1 MMTESVLKSI
11 LEEYAEE
18 EWAKYAD
25 VPEHVFSRKHNR
37 SMKRIFRL
45 YDKNT
50 SQFRNYFVPSPMP
63 KIKYTPKKLMLILL
77 IVFLAVLAG
86 CSANYFISQSF
97 RGEVYSD
104 NTKLFPVNLENCP
117 AKIEEKYYLTDIPEE
132 YEVLQT
138 TSSPFDECI
147 CYIDNKTGKII
158 AFSQYVKDEFLSFH
172 LNTEKGELVEID
184 INGHKGILLDLGNEE
199 QYDACLIW
207 DNGDYI
213 LEIEGNLAKEELLNL
228 AKTTEIYQNKE

>member
-18 EWAKYAD
+18 EWARYAD

-77 IVFLAVLAG
+77 IAFLAVLAG
-86 CSANYFISQSF
+86 CSATYFISQNF
-97 RGEVYSD
+97 IGEVYSD
-104 NTKLFPVNLENCP
+104 NTELFPINLENCP
-117 AKIEEKYYLTDIPEE
+117 ATIEEKYYLPDIPEE
-132 YEVLQT
+132 YEVLET
-138 TSSPFDECI
+138 TSSPFNEDI
-147 CYIDNKTGKII
+147 CYIDKKTGKTIS
-158 AFSQYVKDEFLSFH
+158 FGQYVKDEYLSFH
-172 LNTEKGELVEID
+172 LNTEKGKLVEID
-184 INGHKGILLDLGNEE
+184 INEHKGILLDLSSEK
-199 QYDACLIW
+199 QDSTYLIW

-213 LEIEGNLAKEELLNL
+213 LEIGGDITKEELINLAKS
-228 AKTTEIYQNKE
+228 AEIYKNKE